1 MRTVL
6 TIGTF
11 DTPHL
16 GHAYLFKECER
27 YGDRVVIGVNTD
39 DFVLAYK
46 RQMTLFSYDERVAA
60 IAALGYEVLPNK
72 SAGRELIDAVRPD
85 VLVIGGDWARKDYY
99 QQIDVDQDYMD
110 EHGITMIYVPRTY
123 LSSTL
128 IKQRIT

>member
-27 YGDRVVIGVNTD
+27 YGERVVVGVNTD
-39 DFVLAYK
+39 DFVLSYK
-46 RQMTLFSYDERVAA
+46 RQMPLFSYGERASA
-60 IAALGYEVLPNK
+60 IASLGYEVLPNK
-72 SAGRELIDAVRPD
+72 SAGRELIDQVQPD

-128 IKQRIT
+128 IKKRIT